1 MFRSLTARAVAASL
15 IWIAVA
21 LGAGG
26 WVILEVFHASLARQ
40 FDARLEAQLELLSA
54 SIAASAADPAA
65 RMTDPDFQRVYSGA
79 YWQAERAD
87 GLVHRSRSLW
97 DSILPVSSDST
108 AIERSDATGP
118 DGESLRLLTIN
129 QRSPDRA
136 VWTLAVAADKASLDQ
151 EFMQFQRTLWISA
164 AILGAALLAAAF
176 ALLRAALLPL
186 KELRRAVLARHSEHR
201 GELTGRFPEELAPLV
216 TDLNLLLR
224 RNERLREKGR
234 LQAANLAHAL
244 KTPAAI
250 LRNEIQKFRRDGHL
264 NIPLAEQA
272 VENLTAAADRHLSLA
287 AAAPEDMAYS
297 DRADMLPVAR
307 DVVRAIGRL
316 FPDIAF
322 EIRGEKDLT
331 LEMSRGDQFELLGN
345 LVENA
350 AKWAMK
356 RVRLDFSSG
365 SAGALVVVEDDGCGV
380 PEESRA
386 RVLKQGVRLDES
398 QKGSGLG
405 LTIVSDIVE
414 RYRGELDLL
423 SSPDLGGLRV
433 EIKMLCNVRR

>member
-1 MFRSLTARAVAASL
+1 MFRSLTARAIAASL

-65 RMTDPDFQRVYSGA
+65 RMTDPDFQRAYSGA

-87 GLVHRSRSLW
+87 GLFHRSRSLW
-97 DSILPVSSDST
+97 DSILTVSPDG
-108 AIERSDATGP
+108 AEMERRDATGP
-118 DGESLRLLTIN
+118 DGEGIRLLTIR
-129 QRSPDRA
+129 QRSPDQA
-136 VWTLAVAADKASLDQ
+136 EWTLAVAADKASLDQ
-151 EFMQFQRTLWISA
+151 EFAQFQRTLWISA
-164 AILGAALLAAAF
+164 AILGAALLAAAIL
-176 ALLRAALLPL
+176 LLRAALLPL

-216 TDLNLLLR
+216 EDLNSLLR

-250 LRNEIQKFRRDGHL
+250 LRNEIQKLRRDGNL
-264 NIPLAEQA
+264 NVVLAEQA
-272 VENLTAAADRHLSLA
+272 VENLSATADRHLSLT
-287 AAAPEDMAYS
+287 AAAPEDMAFS
-297 DRADMLPVAR
+297 ERTDVVPVAR
-307 DVVRAIGRL
+307 EVVRAIGRL

-322 EIRGEKDLT
+322 ELSGKDQLL
-331 LEMSRGDQFELLGN
+331 LEMSRTDQFELLGN

-350 AKWAMK
+350 AKWARG
-356 RVRLDFSSG
+356 RVRLRFAGESG
-365 SAGALVVVEDDGCGV
+365 AVSLIVVDDGCGV

-386 RVLKQGVRLDES
+386 RILVQGVRLDES
-398 QKGSGLG
+398 RKGSGLG

-414 RYRGELDLL
+414 RYRGELDL
-423 SSPDLGGLRV
+423 SRSELGGLRV
-433 EIKMLCNVRR
+433 EVKLPHTL